1 MQKCISKEL
10 KLLEEGLMDS
20 LEWDEKGFLIPSQFN
35 RGIEEKL
42 AMLDNYITCGYI
54 EDLESMLK

>member
-1 MQKCISKEL
+1 
-10 KLLEEGLMDS
+10 MDS